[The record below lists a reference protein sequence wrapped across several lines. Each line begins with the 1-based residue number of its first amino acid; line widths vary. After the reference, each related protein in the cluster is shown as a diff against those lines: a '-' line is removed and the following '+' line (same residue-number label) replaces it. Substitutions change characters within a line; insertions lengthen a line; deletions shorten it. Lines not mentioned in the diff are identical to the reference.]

1 MKSSKAHQQASAKV
15 ESESGGAGSEKISHE
30 QLKQYE
36 HDLLEHMEQLQ
47 GKLKVV
53 SNNEKREIKV
63 QARVPGAVSKEKAK
77 LQALKERA
85 MEVEKNPKSVIK
97 STTVKKKKS
106 RKLGAGKPRTA
117 ATEDAD
123 GDDNDL

>member
-1 MKSSKAHQQASAKV
+1 M
-15 ESESGGAGSEKISHE
+15 G

-36 HDLLEHMEQLQ
+36 RDLLEHMEQLQ

-97 STTVKKKKS
+97 STAVKKKKN
-106 RKLGAGKPRTA
+106 RKLGAGKPRTG

-123 GDDNDL
+123 ADDKDL